1 MNVFHFASSQRYRSR
16 LPLRQLT
23 FTVAVYRAIVV
34 EEDKAELLVEA
45 TVGWDGKVLSP
56 AETLSIYKDVT
67 HLSRREAAGTAP
79 HSDKSGGQRG
89 ASAVGLEGAPP
100 VSSPAIVPAP
110 APGPLL
116 PNIPSLPA
124 LSDAIARISRL
135 PFSFFTRPSLE
146 DFINQA
152 EEDVPVDPSPG
163 PSLLAPIVLRQHRRD
178 HQPNRCMFLMWAAGE
193 LLVRG
198 RTLGAASPGPV
209 GGADGVAGG
218 DSADGGSHAAASL
231 TAHPTTGVAFAPP
244 SAVGAVA
251 EAESSI
257 DIDDVTWS
265 GNERVLCTLTAEQDE
280 YFFTAKPSLNK
291 LHTLF
296 VDAAYIYTFRVTVA
310 RAGALVGQ
318 REPWAGGGTRQ
329 GVPIDGCLLPSSI
342 APLEVLL
349 ANVRDL
355 AQSVAEQYE
364 SLEVG
369 KVAVARRLLRQ
380 VAMMAPLERVGTDGG
395 AAAAAAAAA
404 SVSSSSEVARRRRG
418 QGALGPGMSFS
429 AAADRTGV
437 RGIMGTLTSSSRS
450 QRAASFRAALLSPAG
465 YKRSASMLPR
475 GSCQYHIF
483 GTVDR
488 CVGISEWTLFVRCQ
502 LVEDEA
508 VTPSMYDPLPTS
520 SSSSSSAVCAFT
532 SQLAH
537 ASTFVEGEFLLDVD
551 HIFNLPFDHSF
562 VGPALPSSPLRLI
575 ATAFTEGAAAEGLQA
590 PVAYAC
596 VSLPIASPGHHTVTA
611 PMWAPHKTGVEF
623 LRSTLVGGAP
633 GLVDARQAGP
643 ALAHRTGLNVKEGLY
658 ADSVGTLHITV
669 NVIHHKHWDS
679 D

>member
-45 TVGWDGKVLSP
+45 TVAWDGKVLSP

-79 HSDKSGGQRG
+79 NNDKSDVQGG
-89 ASAVGLEGAPP
+89 ASALGLEGAPP

-124 LSDAIARISRL
+124 LSDAIAQISKL
-135 PFSFFTRPSLE
+135 QFFFFTRPSLE

-193 LLVRG
+193 LLVCG
-198 RTLGAASPGPV
+198 RPPGAASPGPV
-209 GGADGVAGG
+209 GGGDDVAGG
-218 DSADGGSHAAASL
+218 DSANGDSHAAASL
-231 TAHPTTGVAFAPP
+231 TAHPTTAAAPLLP
-244 SAVGAVA
+244 SAAGM
-251 EAESSI
+251 ESSI
-257 DIDDVTWS
+257 DLDDVTW
-265 GNERVLCTLTAEQDE
+265 GGTERVLCTLTAEQDE

-291 LHTLF
+291 LHTLL
-296 VDAAYIYTFRVTVA
+296 VDAAYIYTFRVTVS
-310 RAGALVGQ
+310 RAGASVGQ
-318 REPWAGGGTRQ
+318 REPWAGDGTRR
-329 GVPIDGCLLPSSI
+329 GVPADGCLLPSSI

-364 SLEVG
+364 SLEIG

-380 VAMMAPLERVGTDGG
+380 VVMMAPLERVGTDGG
-395 AAAAAAAAA
+395 ATAAAAAA
-404 SVSSSSEVARRRRG
+404 SVSSSSEVARRRRW
-418 QGALGPGMSFS
+418 QGTLGLSMPFS
-429 AAADRTGV
+429 AAADRTGA
-437 RGIMGTLTSSSRS
+437 RGTMGNLTSSSRS
-450 QRAASFRAALLSPAG
+450 QRATSFGAALLSSTG
-465 YKRSASMLPR
+465 VKRSALSLPC

-488 CVGISEWTLFVRCQ
+488 CVGIAEWTLFVRCR
-502 LVEDEA
+502 LVEDDS
-508 VTPSMYDPLPTS
+508 VTPSMYDPHLT
-520 SSSSSSAVCAFT
+520 SSSSSSAVCEFI

-551 HIFNLPFDHSF
+551 HVFNLPFDYSF
-562 VGPALPSSPLRLI
+562 VGAALPSSPLRLI

-633 GLVDARQAGP
+633 GLVDVRQAGP
-643 ALAHRTGLNVKEGLY
+643 APAHRTGLNVKEGLY
-658 ADSVGTLHITV
+658 TDSVGTLHITV
-669 NVIHHKHWDS
+669 NIIHHKNQDN

>member
-45 TVGWDGKVLSP
+45 TVAWDGKVLSP

-79 HSDKSGGQRG
+79 YSDKSGGQRG
-89 ASAVGLEGAPP
+89 ASA
-100 VSSPAIVPAP
+100 
-110 APGPLL
+110 PGSLL
-116 PNIPSLPA
+116 PNISSLPA
-124 LSDAIARISRL
+124 LSDVIARISRL
-135 PFSFFTRPSLE
+135 PFFFFTRPSLE

-198 RTLGAASPGPV
+198 RPPGTASPGPV
-209 GGADGVAGG
+209 GGADGVADG
-218 DSADGGSHAAASL
+218 DGADGGSHAAASL
-231 TAHPTTGVAFAPP
+231 RAHPTT
-244 SAVGAVA
+244 SATLSPLSAAGAAA

-257 DIDDVTWS
+257 NIDDVTWS
-265 GNERVLCTLTAEQDE
+265 GTERVLCTLTAEQDE

-296 VDAAYIYTFRVTVA
+296 VDAAYIYTFRVTVS
-310 RAGALVGQ
+310 RAGAPVGQ

-329 GVPIDGCLLPSSI
+329 GIPADGCLLPSSI

-349 ANVRDL
+349 ANASDL

-380 VAMMAPLERVGTDGG
+380 VAMMAPLERAGTDGG
-395 AAAAAAAAA
+395 AAAAAAA
-404 SVSSSSEVARRRRG
+404 SVPSSSEVARRRRG
-418 QGALGPGMSFS
+418 QGALGPGMPFS

-437 RGIMGTLTSSSRS
+437 RGTMGTLTSSSRS
-450 QRAASFRAALLSPAG
+450 QRAASFGAALLSPAG
-465 YKRSASMLPR
+465 FKRSASSLPR
-475 GSCQYHIF
+475 DSCQYHVF

-488 CVGISEWTLFVRCQ
+488 CVGIAEWTLFVRCQ

-508 VTPSMYDPLPTS
+508 VTPSMHDPLPTS
-520 SSSSSSAVCAFT
+520 SSSSSDVYEFI

-537 ASTFVEGEFLLDVD
+537 ASMFVEGEFLLDVD
-551 HIFNLPFDHSF
+551 HVFNLPFDRSF

-575 ATAFTEGAAAEGLQA
+575 ATAFTEGAATEGLQA

-669 NVIHHKHWDS
+669 NIIHHKHWDS
-679 D
+679 H

>member
-16 LPLRQLT
+16 VPLRQLT

-45 TVGWDGKVLSP
+45 TVAWDGKVLSP

-79 HSDKSGGQRG
+79 YNDKSGVQGG
-89 ASAVGLEGAPP
+89 ASALGLEGAPP

-124 LSDAIARISRL
+124 LSDAIAQISRL
-135 PFSFFTRPSLE
+135 QFFFFTRPSLE

-193 LLVRG
+193 LLVCG
-198 RTLGAASPGPV
+198 RPPGAASPGPV
-209 GGADGVAGG
+209 GGADDVAGG
-218 DSADGGSHAAASL
+218 DSANGDSHAAASL
-231 TAHPTTGVAFAPP
+231 TVHPTTAAAPLLPSAAGVA
-244 SAVGAVA
+244 
-251 EAESSI
+251 SSI
-257 DIDDVTWS
+257 DLDDVTW
-265 GNERVLCTLTAEQDE
+265 GGTERVLCTLTAEQDE

-291 LHTLF
+291 LHTLL
-296 VDAAYIYTFRVTVA
+296 VDAAYIYTFRVTVS
-310 RAGALVGQ
+310 RAGASVGQ
-318 REPWAGGGTRQ
+318 REPLAGDGTRR
-329 GVPIDGCLLPSSI
+329 GVPADGCLLPSSI

-364 SLEVG
+364 SLEIG

-395 AAAAAAAAA
+395 ATAAAAAA
-404 SVSSSSEVARRRRG
+404 SVSSSSEVARRRRW
-418 QGALGPGMSFS
+418 QGTLGLSMPFS
-429 AAADRTGV
+429 AAADRTGA
-437 RGIMGTLTSSSRS
+437 RGTMGTLTSSSRS
-450 QRAASFRAALLSPAG
+450 QRATSFGAALLSSTG
-465 YKRSASMLPR
+465 VKRSASSLPC

-488 CVGISEWTLFVRCQ
+488 CVGIAEWTLFVRCR
-502 LVEDEA
+502 LVEDDS
-508 VTPSMYDPLPTS
+508 VTPSMYDPHPT
-520 SSSSSSAVCAFT
+520 SSSSSSAVCEFI

-551 HIFNLPFDHSF
+551 HVFNLPFDYSF
-562 VGPALPSSPLRLI
+562 VGAALPSSPLRLI

-633 GLVDARQAGP
+633 GLVDVRQAGP
-643 ALAHRTGLNVKEGLY
+643 APAHRTGLNVKEGLY
-658 ADSVGTLHITV
+658 TDSVGTLRITV
-669 NVIHHKHWDS
+669 NIIHHKNQDN